1 METFS
6 RDEIISYR
14 NMFSVD
20 DYWKIM
26 EYVNRP
32 QWAFGHGSNNSTPS
46 TPFWVMN
53 LNDEPFF
60 TDYLLNIIQE
70 KTNKKFDLER
80 VYANGH
86 MFGTQGEPHQD
97 GYFENS
103 RTFLFYAV
111 EKWRVDWSG
120 KTVYILNRNE
130 QHYELPEP
138 NKGVLFPGKMFHYA
152 EQTTRKFTGLRVT
165 VAWKLHLKE

>member
-1 METFS
+1 
-6 RDEIISYR
+6 
-14 NMFSVD
+14 
-20 DYWKIM
+20 
-26 EYVNRP
+26 
-32 QWAFGHGSNNSTPS
+32 
-46 TPFWVMN
+46 
-53 LNDEPFF
+53 
-60 TDYLLNIIQE
+60 
-70 KTNKKFDLER
+70 
-80 VYANGH
+80 

-97 GYFENS
+97 GYSENA

-111 EKWRVDWSG
+111 KNWRVDWSG

-165 VAWKLHLKE
+165 IAWKLHIKE